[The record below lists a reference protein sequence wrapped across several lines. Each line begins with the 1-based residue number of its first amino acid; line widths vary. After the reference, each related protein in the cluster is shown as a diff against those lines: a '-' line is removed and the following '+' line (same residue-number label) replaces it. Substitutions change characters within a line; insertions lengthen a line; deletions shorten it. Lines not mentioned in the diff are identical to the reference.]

1 MRPTGYGERIFCGTE
16 THRDQQACHR
26 EARSKCIK
34 IAGKE
39 LPQALP
45 AKVVAQTPAGPML
58 QVRDFALL
66 AVDQPGK
73 GFLNFGASPP
83 KLTPVVAAGYPE
95 YLLDAD
101 SVFAQG
107 IINQKPE
114 SLPVKFLTH
123 SASVGGRGSAGGP
136 VVDLC
141 GRVVGVNTAAKN
153 EGDPGVQGGAMD
165 DVQSG
170 ARRERASRFPHR
182 EWRDADGG

>member
-1 MRPTGYGERIFCGTE
+1 
-16 THRDQQACHR
+16 
-26 EARSKCIK
+26 
-34 IAGKE
+34 
-39 LPQALP
+39 
-45 AKVVAQTPAGPML
+45 ML

-73 GFLNFGASPP
+73 GFLKLGASPP

-107 IINQKPE
+107 IVNQKPE

-123 SASVGGRGSAGGP
+123 SASVGRGSAGGP

-153 EGDPGVQGGAMD
+153 EGDPGDRAALWTTSNLAQ
-165 DVQSG
+165 DVSELRDFLTANGVTPTVDELPLSCSLFGPAAPAAGSANEILPRRSG
-170 ARRERASRFPHR
+170 SPQQPANTNK
-182 EWRDADGG
+182 